1 MEGLFWFGLAG
12 VAYAYFGYPLVLL
25 VWGRLFPRPVRR
37 ESNLLPTV
45 SVVMPVH
52 NEESQLAAKLDN
64 LLQLEYPEHKLEILV
79 VSDGSTDATAAIAT
93 RYGAQDP
100 RVRLVRVD
108 ERRGKGHALNR
119 GIAAAGHEIV
129 VFTDAGI
136 VLEQESLRAIVAPF
150 ADPAVG
156 CVSGEDQIAEIG
168 GEGLYGRYELF
179 LRQQESR
186 IHSLV
191 GASGSFYA
199 QRRELCP
206 EFAEGSAPDFLSV
219 LHVIDRGYRAISEPS
234 ARGRMKA
241 VEEHRDE
248 FRRKVR
254 TLIRGMTALSR
265 YVHLLNPLRHGI
277 FAFFLFSH
285 KLMRWFVP
293 VFLLAMLV
301 GNLALLDRFFYA
313 ALALPHSLFYLVGI
327 AFLFGLPPF
336 QRFLPG
342 RVAGY
347 FVNVNCAIAV
357 AWWQFLG
364 GTRQEIWSPSRR

>member
-25 VWGRLFPRPVRR
+25 VWGGLFPRPVQRGTR
-37 ESNLLPTV
+37 ELPTV
-45 SVVMPVH
+45 SIVMPVH
-52 NEESQLAAKLDN
+52 NEESQIAAKLEN
-64 LLQLEYPEHKLEILV
+64 LLQLDYEPDKLEILV
-79 VSDGSTDATAAIAT
+79 VSDGSTDATQAIAMQYAD
-93 RYGAQDP
+93 RGS
-100 RVRLVRVD
+100 RVLLVEVR
-108 ERRGKGHALNR
+108 ERRGKGHALNM
-119 GIAAAGHEIV
+119 GIAAARNELV

-136 VLEQESLRAIVAPF
+136 ELERGSLRAIVAPF
-150 ADPAVG
+150 ADPSVG
-156 CVSGEDQIAEIG
+156 CVSGEDQIAEMG

-199 QRRELCP
+199 QRKELCP
-206 EFAEGSAPDFLSV
+206 DFVEGSAPDFLSV
-219 LHVIDRGYRAISEPS
+219 LHVIDRGYRAVSEPS
-234 ARGRMKA
+234 ARGTMKA
-241 VEEHRDE
+241 LEEHRDE

-265 YVHLLNPLRHGI
+265 YLHLLNPVRHGV

-293 VFLLAMLV
+293 VFLFAMLV
-301 GNLALLDRFFYA
+301 ANVALLDRVFYA
-313 ALALPHSLFYLVGI
+313 AVALPHSLFYLSGI

-336 QRFLPG
+336 RRSLPG
-342 RVAGY
+342 RIAGY

-357 AWWQFLG
+357 AWWHFLG
-364 GTRQEIWSPSRR
+364 GARQEIWSPSRR